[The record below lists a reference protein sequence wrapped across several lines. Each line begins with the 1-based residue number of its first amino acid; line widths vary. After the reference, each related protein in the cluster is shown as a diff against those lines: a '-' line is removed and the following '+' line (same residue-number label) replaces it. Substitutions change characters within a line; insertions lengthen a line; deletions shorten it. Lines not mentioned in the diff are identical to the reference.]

1 MMSTRHSMVHTGFV
15 CDFPGPELSSSPKV
29 RLKHATSERS
39 SLLTLKQ
46 DTSNDDANPILL
58 RMRKALA
65 YCCRRTRLARSKVA
79 SDSREDIHLNSMS
92 STNSTFSRRPT
103 HRRRPT
109 MLTVGREGSSS
120 TQSSGSSSD
129 HYSDCDPFI
138 TSPSWF
144 KAEFL
149 DEDTRS

>member
-1 MMSTRHSMVHTGFV
+1 MSARHSMIHTGFE
-15 CDFPGPELSSSPKV
+15 CNFPGPELNRPN
-29 RLKHATSERS
+29 
-39 SLLTLKQ
+39 
-46 DTSNDDANPILL
+46 DTSNDDANPIFL
-58 RMRKALA
+58 RVRKVLA
-65 YCCRRTRLARSKVA
+65 YCCKRTRLARQK
-79 SDSREDIHLNSMS
+79 DSSNNLEDVHLNPMS
-92 STNSTFSRRPT
+92 STDSTTSRRPA

-120 TQSSGSSSD
+120 TQSSGSTCD